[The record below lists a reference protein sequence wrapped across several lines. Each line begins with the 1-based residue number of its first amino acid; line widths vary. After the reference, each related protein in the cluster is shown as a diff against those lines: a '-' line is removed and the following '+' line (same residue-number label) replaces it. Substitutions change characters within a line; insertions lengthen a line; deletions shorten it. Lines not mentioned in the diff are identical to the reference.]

1 MKEPGTC
8 FFSGIA
14 GIVSLG
20 VRIVT
25 SYLFAKE
32 FGNMVIAY
40 VEAFSWVVL
49 LVIYIIRF
57 YIKKRKSQSINLKN
71 EADSV

>member
-1 MKEPGTC
+1 
-8 FFSGIA
+8 
-14 GIVSLG
+14 
-20 VRIVT
+20 
-25 SYLFAKE
+25 
-32 FGNMVIAY
+32 MVIAY
-40 VEAFSWVVL
+40 AEAFSWVVL